1 MSQYGPHFIEPTFK
15 KSELED
21 LKVSGE
27 AQKLAHVPIKAARN
41 NDTSSI
47 FHDHRVRYF

>member
-1 MSQYGPHFIEPTFK
+1 MSSYGPHFVEPIFK
-15 KSELED
+15 KSELNV
-21 LKVSGE
+21 LKETGD

-47 FHDHRVRYF
+47 FHDHRVRYE